1 MFIEEEQKHFLK
13 NLVLEVEEEYHLLT
27 NSSGIGKTERRIT
40 AHKGETLFFFYI
52 FREFLFYIFR
62 DFL

>member
-13 NLVLEVEEEYHLLT
+13 NLVSEVEEEYHLLT

-40 AHKGETLFFFYI
+40 AHKGKI
-52 FREFLFYIFR
+52 FKVCTM
-62 DFL
+62 